1 MMAPSTGEIM
11 VDPILRGG
19 VWVTVGV
26 RVGVGGIGEGVS
38 VGGMGVGVRVDGID
52 VGVSVM

>member
-1 MMAPSTGEIM
+1 MAPSTGEIM
-11 VDPILRGG
+11 VDPIPRGG

-38 VGGMGVGVRVDGID
+38 VGGMGVGVRVGGID
-52 VGVSVM
+52 VEVSVI